1 MIPFSFNYLWIFL
14 IASLGSLVFFLFAVG
29 MIFSAKL
36 RSVIRNGNILIRLI
50 FLLSFLCL
58 LLNIGLGILSIIID
72 NKIKKNGETLN
83 KVLVKDEKVLG
94 IPMPK
99 GTQLELY
106 QPNQLDSFRRAT
118 FPQPIQFGNFHVN
131 SIKIARGID
140 IELFNDRSITL
151 EGEGKDLVEG
161 WPCEISVYIKV
172 YLDRNAK
179 INGLEYCSLAQ
190 RVQLNHLEIE
200 PKANIE
206 RSKDQKYPD
215 GFVSKDFWIIKD
227 ASIKYKNIS
236 MSWAYIYLDQ
246 DKKLIGIENAILEE
260 DLRIGNIK
268 YPKGTEFNLLVRPL
282 TKQEAWLFIPPE
294 KVNAIDA
301 KGKIYTYQQAILQR
315 PNGAVKQVFDISDPN
330 LMMRTMNRL
339 H

>member
-36 RSVIRNGNILIRLI
+36 RSVIRNRNILIRLI

-72 NKIKKNGETLN
+72 NKIKKNGEALN

-215 GFVSKDFWIIKD
+215 GFVSKDFWIIRGGPTCL
-227 ASIKYKNIS
+227 N
-236 MSWAYIYLDQ
+236 
-246 DKKLIGIENAILEE
+246 N
-260 DLRIGNIK
+260 
-268 YPKGTEFNLLVRPL
+268 
-282 TKQEAWLFIPPE
+282 
-294 KVNAIDA
+294 
-301 KGKIYTYQQAILQR
+301 
-315 PNGAVKQVFDISDPN
+315 
-330 LMMRTMNRL
+330 
-339 H
+339 